1 MARATFRQRPPT
13 RGIGRPLLTA
23 AAARSF
29 YNNPNRRGSMSPPSQ
44 PIRLPAKPGRP
55 VPLRFL
61 ETTDS
66 LRIVAGAARRPALF
80 PQLFPIPD
88 PVRHLVR
95 QRESELMREHTHL
108 PAMMGFV
115 RKHVA
120 QHFQAN
126 RPRPSPAV
134 SAKLLD
140 AAPTTAERFSEHLR
154 ATSGAV
160 GQCRAG
166 LLRRAVR
173 AVELSWNLHVRSCKP
188 DPLGADIVHVR
199 EDRRNGADLAGRFGS
214 PGGRVKM
221 FDKNLVDAIIG
232 GKDLD
237 CGLAQ
242 LSAKS
247 SVNLVLTR
255 GHGSPLLDLSY

>member
-1 MARATFRQRPPT
+1 MP
-13 RGIGRPLLTA
+13 
-23 AAARSF
+23 
-29 YNNPNRRGSMSPPSQ
+29 PPSQ
-44 PIRLPAKPGRP
+44 PIRLPAKPGRL

-88 PVRHLVR
+88 PGRHLVR

-108 PAMMGFV
+108 PAMVGFV

-120 QHFQAN
+120 QHFDAN

-154 ATSGAV
+154 AASGAL
-160 GQCRAG
+160 GQSRAG

-173 AVELSWNLHVRSCKP
+173 AVELWWNLQVRSCKP

-199 EDRRNGADLAGRFGS
+199 EDRRNGADLAGRFGP

-221 FDKNLVDAIIG
+221 FDKNLVDAIVG

-237 CGLAQ
+237 CGSAQ
-242 LSAKS
+242 LRVKL
-247 SVNLVLTR
+247 SVNLVLAR
-255 GHGSPLLDLSY
+255 GHG